1 MGVSIVLYEKMSLC
15 LQGLG
20 VAKNWM
26 TLSSALGRV
35 MSICKGGSTITASS
49 VSQGDK
55 LMLHR

>member
-1 MGVSIVLYEKMSLC
+1 MGVFMVLYEKMSLC

-35 MSICKGGSTITASS
+35 MSICKGGS
-49 VSQGDK
+49 
-55 LMLHR
+55 